1 MTAQAATMLK
11 SVLAGDPVPD
21 DWVNGCLAD
30 VALFTELVNGIGA
43 MPDDLL
49 KLVPKA
55 LKDANAGMRVL
66 HRFNSRV
73 DYQ

>member
-1 MTAQAATMLK
+1 MAPEMSAQGAALLK
-11 SVLAGDPVPD
+11 RVLSGDPVPD
-21 DWVNGCLAD
+21 DWVDGGASD
-30 VALFTELVNGIGA
+30 VLLFTELVNGSGA

-66 HRFNSRV
+66 HH
-73 DYQ
+73 